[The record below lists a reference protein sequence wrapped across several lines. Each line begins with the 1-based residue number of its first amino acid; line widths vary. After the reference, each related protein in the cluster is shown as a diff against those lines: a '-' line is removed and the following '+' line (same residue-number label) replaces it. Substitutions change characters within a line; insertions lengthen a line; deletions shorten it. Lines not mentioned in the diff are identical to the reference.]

1 MALVD
6 YSHQVNTAGMDE
18 IVSNERSRA
27 TPVPITLTG
36 TAGLGAAYTTNSQGT
51 NWISGFGP
59 PRSGT
64 SGTNFIALAADLLTG
79 IITWK
84 NSNTA
89 SSNMT
94 LDSAA
99 NIVAAVNLISSGA
112 QIGDCISCLVINSTG
127 SGAGG
132 IITIV
137 NGSGGTFDA
146 NQSAPTIAVGNSRYL
161 TVRLTNV
168 TIGSEAY
175 VLFT

>member
-1 MALVD
+1 MVDNARLVD
-6 YSHQVNTAGMDE
+6 MAGNDE
-18 IVSNERSRA
+18 VVGNERTRA
-27 TPVPITLTG
+27 TNNAVTLTG
-36 TAGLGAAYTTNSQGT
+36 TAGLGAAYTTNRQGT
-51 NWISGFGP
+51 NWIAGFGP

-64 SGTNFIALAADLLTG
+64 SATNFIALAADLLTG

-99 NIVAAVNLISSGA
+99 NMVAAVNQISAGA
-112 QIGDCISCLVINSTG
+112 VVGDYLSCLVINSTG

-137 NGSGGTFDA
+137 NGTGGTFDA
-146 NQSAPTIAVGNSRYL
+146 NQSAPTIAVGQSRYL
-161 TVRLTNV
+161 FIRLTNV
-168 TIGSEAY
+168 TPGAEAY